1 MFGACLEV
9 VGSFE
14 RRTFYIGPLRVKLIL
29 ACQEVLNWDW
39 PSINQIKLL
48 FIQIQPL
55 PLNMHHKWKES
66 IDLVYK
72 TSDGK
77 SQRANSR
84 HKFLLSLKNDFI
96 WNQMSRLLQDHVFIT
111 KRAACWNAIK
121 LLHEKD
127 RYFPS
132 EISINW
138 NLKENLQTATQ
149 MVAIVIVHVLQA
161 YFQPQLQFVIIYAQ
175 SIVEE
180 WIWLQLFLLLGQFME
195 WRQTI
200 YRF

>member
-1 MFGACLEV
+1 
-9 VGSFE
+9 
-14 RRTFYIGPLRVKLIL
+14 
-29 ACQEVLNWDW
+29 
-39 PSINQIKLL
+39 
-48 FIQIQPL
+48 
-55 PLNMHHKWKES
+55 
-66 IDLVYK
+66 
-72 TSDGK
+72 
-77 SQRANSR
+77 
-84 HKFLLSLKNDFI
+84 
-96 WNQMSRLLQDHVFIT
+96 VFIT

-161 YFQPQLQFVIIYAQ
+161 YFQPQLQFVIVYAQ

-200 YRF
+200 YKF